1 MSKKE
6 PDFNVNTDKLNSI
19 SDVAEKDFTSSFAES
34 LVEDFQSGA
43 YSILEA
49 KRLVESKDLA
59 KDLDLILN
67 DEEHSVAYQRQRVIF
82 NEKISTDDIK
92 GDDELEG

>member
-34 LVEDFQSGA
+34 LVEGFQSGA

-49 KRLVESKDLA
+49 KRLVESIDIA

-67 DEEHSVAYQRQRVIF
+67 DEEHSVAYQRQRIIF
-82 NEKISTDDIK
+82 NEKISTDDII
-92 GDDELEG
+92 GDDEL

>member
-34 LVEDFQSGA
+34 LVEGFQSGA

-49 KRLVESKDLA
+49 KRLVESKDIA

-67 DEEHSVAYQRQRVIF
+67 DEEHSVAYQRQRIIF
-82 NEKISTDDIK
+82 NEKISTDDII
-92 GDDELEG
+92 GDDEL

>member
-1 MSKKE
+1 MKKE
-6 PDFNVNTDKLNSI
+6 PDFNINTDKLNDI
-19 SDVAEKDFTSSFAES
+19 SCVSNKNFSSSFAES

-59 KDLDLILN
+59 KDLNLILN
-67 DEEHSVAYQRQRVIF
+67 DEEHSVAYQRQRIIL
-82 NEKISTDDIK
+82 NEKISADDII

>member
-49 KRLVESKDLA
+49 KRLVESKDIA
-59 KDLDLILN
+59 KDLNLILN
-67 DEEHSVAYQRQRVIF
+67 DEEPTNSYKRINF
-82 NEKISTDDIK
+82 DDKTSAKEFI
-92 GDDELEG
+92 DDWIE

>member
-1 MSKKE
+1 MSKEE

-34 LVEDFQSGA
+34 LVEGFQSGA

-49 KRLVESKDLA
+49 KRLVESKDIA

-67 DEEHSVAYQRQRVIF
+67 DEEHSVAYQRQRIIF
-82 NEKISTDDIK
+82 NEKISTDDII
-92 GDDELEG
+92 GDDEL